1 MVATILG
8 FIVAFAIVGTHALG
22 RPMLKALFL
31 APLFAPSIMPA
42 IGLIYLIGSNGLIL
56 NTDLYGALGVF
67 LGGLVFALPHA
78 TLQILVSPHF

>member
-1 MVATILG
+1 
-8 FIVAFAIVGTHALG
+8 
-22 RPMLKALFL
+22 
-31 APLFAPSIMPA
+31 MPA